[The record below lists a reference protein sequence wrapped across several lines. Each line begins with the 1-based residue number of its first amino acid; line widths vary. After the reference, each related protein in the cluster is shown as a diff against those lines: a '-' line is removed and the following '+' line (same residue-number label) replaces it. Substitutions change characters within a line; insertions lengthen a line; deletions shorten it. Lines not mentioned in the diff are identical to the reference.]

1 MGDKQKIVVI
11 SSVTSEDVAIEIAE
25 ELLEQYAAA
34 CINILPK
41 VHSIYRWQGE
51 VCDDFESVLV
61 IKSRKDKFEQ
71 VKSIISE
78 LSGYECPEI
87 LSFEVDDGAKQFL
100 QWVDLNLAIPSA
112 RSRDQE

>member
-25 ELLEQYAAA
+25 ELLDQYAAA

-41 VHSIYRWQGE
+41 AHSIYRWQGE
-51 VCDDFESVLV
+51 ICDDFESILV
-61 IKSRKDKFEQ
+61 IKSRKDKFEK
-71 VKSIISE
+71 VKTIIKE
-78 LSGYECPEI
+78 LGGYECPEI

-100 QWVDLNLAIPSA
+100 QWVDLNLEAPLS
-112 RSRDQE
+112 SDEDSE